1 MSQGKK
7 TEDAANLPPPPLPSG
22 APPPPIS
29 GGMPLPPMPPPPGLE
44 MPPPAPPM
52 NAVPP
57 PKPPMSDAPV
67 LNTTPPPNPMPPP
80 APPAAPM
87 PAPAPP
93 AAPMPAPAPPAA
105 PVPVPAPAPAPKVE
119 AKTVAES
126 DSALAAPTGLTL
138 NISQEKTDL
147 TPPVEALPPTAIEP
161 QPIVEEDS
169 PEQYS
174 SLYAKKSGKPLKQ
187 VYGHIERIGSGEIG
201 SLLERY
207 SDRFGHELDRDIIVM
222 RKGERDE
229 RLSEIRDSP
238 TVELL
243 NAEEDEEDMLDK
255 ETLVE
260 LNSQLTNVENE
271 LRRLKPEYQAAKE
284 VGDREQLRELRPS
297 LESLMAERKMIKA
310 VISGDAELDELL
322 SMGEDEEEE
331 LEAEIDDSEEY
342 EAEYEAE
349 YDEEEES
356 EDIFLDFVAI
366 VDSLLGSN
374 LPEDKIEEFTESEGF
389 DVYRSVG
396 SSPEDAD
403 EDMRKEFFLVV
414 DALLGGMPDEAVSSF
429 VESEEF
435 ETYRAI
441 GAMYS

>member
-57 PKPPMSDAPV
+57 PKPPMPDAPA

-87 PAPAPP
+87 PAPAP
-93 AAPMPAPAPPAA
+93 
-105 PVPVPAPAPAPKVE
+105 VPEVE
-119 AKTVAES
+119 AKAVAES

-147 TPPVEALPPTAIEP
+147 APPVEALPPTAIDEP

-174 SLYAKKSGKPLKQ
+174 SLYAKKSGKPLQQ

-243 NAEEDEEDMLDK
+243 NAEEDEEGMIDK

-284 VGDREQLRELRPS
+284 VGDRAQLRELRPS

-322 SMGEDEEEE
+322 SMGEDDEEE
-331 LEAEIDDSEEY
+331 LDAEIDDSEEY
-342 EAEYEAE
+342 EEEYEAE

-356 EDIFLDFVAI
+356 DDIFLDFVAI